1 MYKVC
6 YRDTDPDTGYEGS
19 EYVIAQCHSQRFA
32 EWVLR
37 AIEFDYHINAA
48 DPNRRFYIIS

>member
-1 MYKVC
+1 MYEVC

-37 AIEFDYHINAA
+37 AIEFDYHINAV

>member
-1 MYKVC
+1 MYEVC

-19 EYVIAQCHSQRFA
+19 EYVIAQCHSQQFA

-37 AIEFDYHINAA
+37 AIKFDYCEHAD